1 MKQNKGKRIL
11 SILLSVMIVF
21 SAFSVVVMAAET
33 PVKGGSGVITD
44 DYVNLRQGAGTGYS
58 VITMMMKDTKVIFE
72 EAAPVNSSW
81 YKITEQTTKKTGY
94 VYADYV
100 RAESSQS
107 DKPAA
112 GSTGYVNTDFVNLRK
127 GAGTNN
133 AVIVCMREK
142 TAFTLLSETPTN
154 NWYNVKL
161 SDGTTG
167 WVIQDYITINK
178 SSGTP
183 DPQPGGN
190 ASTGYI
196 NTDYVNLRKGAGTGN
211 AVVICMREKTT
222 FTLISE
228 TPTNNWYNVKL
239 SDGTTGWVYKDYVT
253 LNQSS
258 PDTPDPTPSDKPS
271 TGYVTDDYV
280 NLRKGAGTGNAVIV
294 CMRQNTTFTLVSEKP
309 AGDWYNVKLTDGT
322 TGWVIKTYIKI
333 NPAQSGNTNPDPT
346 PSTGAVKLVQSN
358 ETIYTG
364 NTYALNA
371 TGGSGYTW
379 ASFNNSV
386 ATVDANGIVTAKSA
400 GSAKITVT
408 AGSSSASCNITVK
421 SGSAVNISAT
431 SIDSMRN
438 RKSVL
443 LKSLTSGVSWKSS
456 NPNLATVDD
465 GVVEALNQGYVTISA
480 YTSYGAATC
489 TIHIIGRDNVRFVY
503 ATPNSAP
510 KGSNVTFKAITDTDR
525 TDLYFDVT
533 NGSTSYKVNA
543 TKEKTENGR
552 IIWKGTQKLNESGR
566 WTFKAYS
573 KFIINDV
580 YLGTPGNGEGEV
592 FVTNSTDTTTTV
604 TGERRA
610 SDGVIDLI
618 SEFEGFL
625 PELTADYITDDPT
638 IGFGKVITTNEHFY
652 NNLTRDEA
660 YAYLC
665 QTVNSGGYTTRT
677 NSFLVSN
684 GVKFNQNQF
693 DALVCF
699 AYNCGSYAITNDDDL
714 SSILL
719 NTGTGSTVSVN
730 AGDTGFVNEDSVNL
744 RQGAGTGFAVV
755 KTLDINTKFTF
766 IDAKLYNS
774 SWYKVRLSDGT
785 EGYIYSSYATSD
797 KNGGTRDLNNVNK
810 SQFLQHFLQWHH
822 AAGECYWGLLTRR
835 IDEAEMFFYGDYLN
849 DGYLNKYNFSYTC
862 PHNPGFGI

>member
-1 MKQNKGKRIL
+1 MKQNTGKRIL
-11 SILLSVMIVF
+11 SILLSVVIVF

-44 DYVNLRQGAGTGYS
+44 DYVNLRQGAGTNYA
-58 VITMMMKDTKVIFE
+58 VLTMMMKDTKVIFE

-100 RAESSQS
+100 RAEASQN
-107 DKPAA
+107 DKPAS

-127 GAGTNN
+127 GAGTSN
-133 AVIVCMREK
+133 AVIVCMRENTK
-142 TAFTLLSETPTN
+142 FTLISETPTN

-167 WVIQDYITINK
+167 WVINDYITINQ
-178 SSGTP
+178 SSGNT
-183 DPQPGGN
+183 DPQPSGN
-190 ASTGYI
+190 ASTGYV

-211 AVVICMREKTT
+211 AVIICMRENTK
-222 FTLISE
+222 FTLLSE

-253 LNQSS
+253 IEKPSS
-258 PDTPDPTPSDKPS
+258 DTPDPTPSDKPS
-271 TGYVTDDYV
+271 TGYVTEDYV

-294 CMRQNTTFTLVSEKP
+294 CMRQNTAFTLVSENP
-309 AGDWYNVKLTDGT
+309 SGDWYNVKLNDGT

-346 PSTGAVKLVQSN
+346 PSTGTVKLVQSN

-379 ASFNNSV
+379 SSSNTSV
-386 ATVDANGIVTAKSA
+386 ATVDSNGIVTAKSA
-400 GSAKITVT
+400 GSAVITVKS
-408 AGSSSASCNITVK
+408 GSSSATCNITVK

-431 SIDSMRN
+431 SIDPIRN

-443 LKSLTSGVSWKSS
+443 LTSLTSGVSWKSS
-456 NPNLATVDD
+456 NTNLAKVDD

-489 TIHIIGRDNVRFVY
+489 TIHIVGRDNVRFVY

-525 TDLYFDVT
+525 VDLYFDVT

-552 IIWKGTQKLNESGR
+552 IVWKGTQKLNESGR

-573 KFIINDV
+573 KFVSYDV

-618 SEFEGFL
+618 AEFEGFL

-638 IGFGKVITTNEHFY
+638 IGHGKVITTNEHFY
-652 NNLTRDEA
+652 NNLTREEA

-665 QTVNSGGYTTRT
+665 QTVNAGGYTTRT

-719 NTGTGSTVSVN
+719 NTGTGSTASIN
-730 AGDTGFVNEDSVNL
+730 AGDTGFVNDDEVNL
-744 RQGAGTGFAVV
+744 RQGAGTGYSIV
-755 KTLDINTKFTF
+755 KTMSINTKFTF
-766 IDAKLYNS
+766 QDGKLYNS
-774 SWYKVRLSDGT
+774 NWYKIKLSDGT
-785 EGYIYSSYATSD
+785 EGYIYSSFATSD
-797 KNGGTRDLNNVNK
+797 KNAGTRDLNNVNK

-822 AAGECYWGLLTRR
+822 AAGDCYWGLLTRR

-849 DGYLNKYNFSYTC
+849 DGYLNKYDFSYTC
-862 PHNPGFGI
+862 PHNPSFGV

>member
-1 MKQNKGKRIL
+1 M
-11 SILLSVMIVF
+11 
-21 SAFSVVVMAAET
+21 
-33 PVKGGSGVITD
+33 TD
-44 DYVNLRQGAGTGYS
+44 D
-58 VITMMMKDTKVIFE
+58 F
-72 EAAPVNSSW
+72 
-81 YKITEQTTKKTGY
+81 
-94 VYADYV
+94 
-100 RAESSQS
+100 
-107 DKPAA
+107 
-112 GSTGYVNTDFVNLRK
+112 
-127 GAGTNN
+127 
-133 AVIVCMREK
+133 
-142 TAFTLLSETPTN
+142 
-154 NWYNVKL
+154 
-161 SDGTTG
+161 
-167 WVIQDYITINK
+167 
-178 SSGTP
+178 
-183 DPQPGGN
+183 
-190 ASTGYI
+190 
-196 NTDYVNLRKGAGTGN
+196 
-211 AVVICMREKTT
+211 
-222 FTLISE
+222 
-228 TPTNNWYNVKL
+228 
-239 SDGTTGWVYKDYVT
+239 
-253 LNQSS
+253 
-258 PDTPDPTPSDKPS
+258 
-271 TGYVTDDYV
+271 V

-294 CMRQNTTFTLVSEKP
+294 CMRQNTAFTLVSEKP
-309 AGDWYNVKLTDGT
+309 TGDWYNVKLNDGT

-346 PSTGAVKLVQSN
+346 PSTGAVKLIQTN

-379 ASFNNSV
+379 TSSNTSV
-386 ATVDANGIVTAKSA
+386 ATVDANGIVTAVSA
-400 GSAKITVT
+400 GSAVITVKS
-408 AGSSSASCNITVK
+408 GSSSATCNITVK

-431 SIDSMRN
+431 SIDTMRN
-438 RKSVL
+438 RKSAL

-456 NPNLATVDD
+456 NPNLAKVDD

-533 NGSTSYKVNA
+533 NGSTTYKVNA
-543 TKEKTENGR
+543 TKEKTDNGR

-573 KFIINDV
+573 KFVINDV

-618 SEFEGFL
+618 AEFEGFL

-638 IGFGKVITTNEHFY
+638 IGYGKVITTNEHFY

-719 NTGTGSTVSVN
+719 NTGTGSTASIN
-730 AGDTGFVNEDSVNL
+730 AGDTGFVNDDEVNL
-744 RQGAGTGFAVV
+744 RQGAGTGYSIV
-755 KTLDINTKFTF
+755 KTMSINTKFTF
-766 IDAKLYNS
+766 QDGKLYNS
-774 SWYKVRLSDGT
+774 NWYKIKLSDGT
-785 EGYIYSSYATSD
+785 EGYIYSSFATSD
-797 KNGGTRDLNNVNK
+797 KNAGTRDLNNVNK

-822 AAGECYWGLLTRR
+822 AAGDCYWGLLTRR

-862 PHNPGFGI
+862 PHNPSFGV